1 MRILV
6 CSESSIKKKAVQ
18 KVFPN
23 DAIETLDCSSLKLPA
38 QPINSTRQCASQ
50 RLEYALATAPGYDCY
65 VAIENGLLIKSDHG
79 REECYVIIDQQS
91 LRGYGE
97 KHIFIRSQQIPF
109 LQRIAVESDH
119 ELGHSVTLGELLHE
133 TNAMINPKNW
143 MKTTHEYDRS
153 EMIEQAL
160 WSAIKDR
167 NTGLDQVQQVN
178 SCYKTYENFPK
189 PGVNFQDLFGA
200 LSNYEALDNLGD
212 LFERRYSDAEID
224 YVVGMESRGFFGIL
238 LALRLRCGFIPIRKA
253 GKLPGEV
260 ETVEYGTEY
269 SRDTCQMSK
278 DIPANSR
285 VILFDDLIA
294 TGGSLKAGITLLEKL
309 NCQIVDVCVL
319 KEVVSLENK
328 AKETVG
334 RSYTVLLKD

>member
-6 CSESSIKKKAVQ
+6 CSESSLKKEAVQ
-18 KVFPN
+18 KVFP
-23 DAIETLDCSSLKLPA
+23 DDTVETLDCNVLMLPA
-38 QPINSTRQCASQ
+38 QPINSTRQCAYR
-50 RLEYALATAPGYDCY
+50 RLEYALTTAPGYDCY
-65 VAIENGLLIKSDHG
+65 VAIENGLVIKSDHG
-79 REECYVIIDQQS
+79 REECYAIIDQES
-91 LRGYGE
+91 LRGYGRNDILIGSE
-97 KHIFIRSQQIPF
+97 NIPF

-133 TNAMINPKNW
+133 KDPTIDPKNW
-143 MKTTHEYDRS
+143 MKTTHEYDRH

-160 WSAIKDR
+160 RSAVR
-167 NTGLDQVQQVN
+167 NRKTGLAQVRQVN

-189 PGVNFQDLFGA
+189 PGVNFQDLFGVLA
-200 LSNYEALDNLGD
+200 NPEAIENLGD
-212 LFERRYSDAEID
+212 LFERRYSDSQVN

-238 LALRLRCGFIPIRKA
+238 LALKLKCGFIPIRKA

-260 ETVEYGTEY
+260 ETIEYGTEY

-278 DIPANSR
+278 DISVGSK

-309 NCQIVDVCVL
+309 NCEILDVCVL
-319 KEVVSLENK
+319 KEVISLENK